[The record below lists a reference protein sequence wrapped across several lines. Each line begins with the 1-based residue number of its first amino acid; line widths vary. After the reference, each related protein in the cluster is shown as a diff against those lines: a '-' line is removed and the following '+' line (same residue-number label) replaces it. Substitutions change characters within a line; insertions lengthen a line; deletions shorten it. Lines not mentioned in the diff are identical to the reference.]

1 MTIKPKYRRGDILN
15 NVTVDETEDDSGN
28 DSDSGDGCDTETNLN
43 SKSEVNPNTDN
54 IGKCNATDA
63 HTGIHIEEGSTSF
76 IRHGVNDKLKDIT
89 LAEISSSYVRDTCDS
104 EVKSTNPN
112 CQTTFPYNIVN
123 VDTTHGPINTPSKT
137 KLKAHNNRT
146 SLSRSP
152 KCNNISRRS
161 SSVPVNTS
169 KVKLDG
175 NPRKKRFKSLRLINP
190 IFGVRGW
197 HQSRKSQGKPK
208 KCPIITSQPIPD
220 SSERFCDSVTLSD
233 SFSNIQRC
241 NLRILSEPPM
251 VTGSVSHEV
260 DNTILIGN
268 QIGFN
273 MNGVPEDHKKS
284 WIKRLCS
291 EHKVNFLGI
300 QETMTGGILAVWDTS
315 CFSLIDSLEGNDYR
329 EKKKLWKELSQ
340 VITFHN
346 TFTILLGDF
355 NEVRSESERMGTIFD
370 PRGAAKFNDFITI
383 ADLCDLPMGGKWF
396 TQMNNLGSK
405 LSKIDRVLVSNHVI
419 QRWPNSYVFA
429 LPREFCDHT
438 PLLLKNLTV
447 DYGPT
452 PFKLYNS
459 WIDHTGFLSL
469 VQNSWSSAVNGP
481 PLVNIRDKVDGIDNK
496 AESHPLNSE
505 EIDDRIQWVKLL
517 ANFEHQKVKDLRQK
531 AKLKWALEGDENSQ
545 FFHGIIN
552 NRRNRARINGLNIQ
566 GDWVTEH
573 LTIKNHILNFF
584 SNRFNEENCSRP
596 QFTSSLFKQ
605 LSQDDI
611 KFLDCSFTTLE
622 IKEAVW
628 DCGSSKSLGP
638 DVFTF
643 TFFKKHW
650 DIVEHD
656 VISYVKDFEVSAHIP
671 KGCNSS
677 FITLVP
683 KVEDPLTIGDFRPIS
698 LIGCQYKIIAKILAR
713 RLSRVVSSVIRDV
726 QMAFIK
732 GRQIIDGPLIVDE
745 IIAWAKKYKN
755 RLMFLKVDFE
765 KAFDSLS
772 WSFLFSILEQIGFSS
787 K

>member
-28 DSDSGDGCDTETNLN
+28 DSDSEANLN

-54 IGKCNATDA
+54 VGKCNATDA
-63 HTGIHIEEGSTSF
+63 HTGIHFEEGSTSF

-355 NEVRSESERMGTIFD
+355 NEVRSQSERMGTIFD

-405 LSKIDRVLVSNHVI
+405 LSKIDR
-419 QRWPNSYVFA
+419 
-429 LPREFCDHT
+429 
-438 PLLLKNLTV
+438 NLTV

-459 WIDHTGFLSL
+459 WIDHTGFLLL

-481 PLVNIRDKVDGIDNK
+481 PLVNIRDTVDGIDNK

-517 ANFEHQKVKDLRQK
+517 ASFEHQKVKDLRQK

-566 GDWVTEH
+566 
-573 LTIKNHILNFF
+573 
-584 SNRFNEENCSRP
+584 
-596 QFTSSLFKQ
+596 
-605 LSQDDI
+605 
-611 KFLDCSFTTLE
+611 
-622 IKEAVW
+622 EAVW

-638 DVFTF
+638 DGFTF

-683 KVEDPLTIGDFRPIS
+683 KLEIEEVDSVFLDSAYASVLVNGSPTKEFKVERGLSQGDPLSPFLFILAIKALNVSILKATNRDLFHGVKVGKDKFHIS
-698 LIGCQYKIIAKILAR
+698 HIHFADDALIMGEWSLMNALNLSRILTCFHLASGIKVNFSKSKHFGIRVSNVELYSIASSIGCLASHFPCIYLGLPIGANMLR
-713 RLSRVVSSVIRDV
+713 CNNWKPLVDKFQKRLS
-726 QMAFIK
+726 K
-732 GRQIIDGPLIVDE
+732 
-745 IIAWAKKYKN
+745 
-755 RLMFLKVDFE
+755 
-765 KAFDSLS
+765 
-772 WSFLFSILEQIGFSS
+772 
-787 K
+787 

>member
-152 KCNNISRRS
+152 KCNNVSRLS

-175 NPRKKRFKSLRLINP
+175 NPRKKRLKSLRLINP

-208 KCPIITSQPIPD
+208 KCPIITSQPILD

-300 QETMTGGILAVWDTS
+300 QETMTGGILTVWDTS
-315 CFSLIDSLEGNDYR
+315 CFSLIDSLEGNG
-329 EKKKLWKELSQ
+329 
-340 VITFHN
+340 F
-346 TFTILLGDF
+346 FALLGNWCNIESSCDF

-396 TQMNNLGSK
+396 TQMNYLGSK

-419 QRWPNSYVFA
+419 QRWPNSYVFS
-429 LPREFCDHT
+429 LPREF
-438 PLLLKNLTV
+438 L
-447 DYGPT
+447 
-452 PFKLYNS
+452 
-459 WIDHTGFLSL
+459 
-469 VQNSWSSAVNGP
+469 NGP
-481 PLVNIRDKVDGIDNK
+481 PLVSFKNK
-496 AESHPLNSE
+496 LQHLKKSSNS
-505 EIDDRIQWVKLL
+505 DDLTSSLLIILSTKISETKLT
-517 ANFEHQKVKDLRQK
+517 KVKDLRQK

-638 DVFTF
+638 DGFTF

-755 RLMFLKVDFE
+755 WLMFLKVDFE

-772 WSFLFSILEQIGFSS
+772 WFFLFSILEQIGFIS

>member
-1 MTIKPKYRRGDILN
+1 
-15 NVTVDETEDDSGN
+15 DDSGN

-43 SKSEVNPNTDN
+43 SKSKVNPNTDN
-54 IGKCNATDA
+54 VGKCNATDA
-63 HTGIHIEEGSTSF
+63 HTCIHFEEGSTSF

-260 DNTILIGN
+260 DNTILVGN

-396 TQMNNLGSK
+396 TRMNNLGLK

-419 QRWPNSYVFA
+419 QRLPNSYVFA

-459 WIDHTGFLSL
+459 WIGHTGFLSL

-566 GDWVTEH
+566 
-573 LTIKNHILNFF
+573 
-584 SNRFNEENCSRP
+584 
-596 QFTSSLFKQ
+596 
-605 LSQDDI
+605 
-611 KFLDCSFTTLE
+611 
-622 IKEAVW
+622 EAVW
-628 DCGSSKSLGP
+628 DYGSSKSPRP
-638 DVFTF
+638 DGFTF

-671 KGCNSS
+671 KECNSS

-683 KVEDPLTIGDFRPIS
+683 KMEDPLTIGDFRPIS

-713 RLSRVVSSVIRDV
+713 CLSRVVSSVIRDV

-755 RLMFLKVDFE
+755 WLMFLKVDFE